1 MKLSKFYSLIG
12 LTTLI
17 LCGVLSLIIK
27 HETRGFLDGDSLFL
41 ITIFAPIIVVL
52 LVYLYRN
59 APPKKK

>member
-17 LCGVLSLIIK
+17 LCGVSSIIIK

-41 ITIFAPIIVVL
+41 ITIFAPYYCVF
-52 LVYLYRN
+52 
-59 APPKKK
+59 